1 MAIPALFTVELCSYI
16 GSLLTRVHCIC
27 SMLLFEDGTLLKVCD
42 FGTAK
47 FPQTSVAQTFIGTP
61 FYLAPEIMEGKL
73 PNIILITIVLFLTLG
88 KHSYECD
95 VFR

>member
-1 MAIPALFTVELCSYI
+1 
-16 GSLLTRVHCIC
+16 
-27 SMLLFEDGTLLKVCD
+27 MLLFEDATLLKVCD

-47 FPQTSVAQTFIGTP
+47 FLQTSTVAQTFIGTP

-73 PNIILITIVLFLTLG
+73 FYLPNIILITIVPFLTLG